1 MANKVDRLELLRVL
15 LVQRGHW
22 TTGELAKR
30 LNVSHRTL
38 FRDIY
43 QLRMQGL
50 DIEADRGVGGGVR
63 LLTNWSARKIELS
76 ESQTLRILISIALM
90 TKMGLPLFSD
100 GKESIQT
107 KILSGIPRHLL
118 KRFSELK
125 SRVFVGH
132 NASDNIQK
140 SYCEPSKDILELVE
154 LGFIKQTF
162 LEIRYQ
168 DERGKVTTRLV
179 EPQGLIVNW
188 PAWYLMTFDHLRND
202 VRTFRLDRIRS
213 ARPRHEKKF
222 RVRAQEIFDQ
232 ILGSEF
238 GDPL

>member
-1 MANKVDRLELLRVL
+1 MANKVDRLEFLRVL

-22 TTGELAKR
+22 TTGELAEK

-38 FRDIY
+38 FRDIS

-76 ESQTLRILISIALM
+76 ESQTLRILVSIALM

-100 GKESIQT
+100 GKDSIQT

-118 KRFSELK
+118 KSFSELK
-125 SRVFVGH
+125 SRVFVGQ
-132 NASDNIQK
+132 NASDIVK
-140 SYCEPSKDILELVE
+140 RSYCEPSKDILNSVE
-154 LGFIKQTF
+154 LAFIRQSI
-162 LEIRYQ
+162 LEIKYQ
-168 DERGKVTTRLV
+168 DEKGKVTTRLV

-213 ARPRHEKKF
+213 ARPKNEIKF
-222 RVRAQEIFDQ
+222 RVRAKEIFDQ